1 MARFNY
7 AVCYLVD
14 ATCQTPL
21 RTGGTEKSVLCGA
34 DGLPMIQGGSIA
46 GVLRSYLALEQGEEA
61 AKHLFGASEGLGV
74 DSMLTVSDG
83 RFQTKLT
90 PQSRPRLR
98 IDRKT
103 GAGEDGKLFHID
115 GLPSGTIFSFH
126 LLLKQHL
133 PAGTLTPEGTLE
145 EQTVETLLRAMHA
158 GEITIGGQRSNG
170 FGAVKL
176 AVRRQRY
183 DLTDAA
189 DRTAWIQEEAPQD
202 TVQLELNKEKA
213 WGIQFVVTG
222 QMSSV
227 LVRSGRTER
236 REDQTVAL
244 PMQEN
249 GHYLLPASSLK
260 GCVRS
265 QAERIASYLRRED
278 LISTLFGEEAVR
290 GFTGTA
296 AKLRVHECRMEQVK
310 RETVITRTCINRFTG
325 GVMEKRLFSQ
335 VPVSGHVRIQ
345 VDLVR
350 PTTAQERAILFY
362 ALRDLA
368 AGLYSVGSGNTIGYG
383 YLSDGML
390 TVHEGEE
397 RCTFRYQEQQQ
408 SVSGNLELVETWL
421 NALEKGDSLT

>member
-1 MARFNY
+1 MLNIQHLTKVY
-7 AVCYLVD
+7 GEKKAVDDLSLHIAPGEIY
-14 ATCQTPL
+14 
-21 RTGGTEKSVLCGA
+21 GFIGHNGA
-34 DGLPMIQGGSIA
+34 GKTTT
-46 GVLRSYLALEQGEEA
+46 LRSVVGILQ
-61 AKHLFGASEGLGV
+61 F
-74 DSMLTVSDG
+74 D
-83 RFQTKLT
+83 
-90 PQSRPRLR
+90 
-98 IDRKT
+98 
-103 GAGEDGKLFHID
+103 
-115 GLPSGTIFSFH
+115 
-126 LLLKQHL
+126 
-133 PAGTLTPEGTLE
+133 
-145 EQTVETLLRAMHA
+145 A

-170 FGAVKL
+170 FGAVAL

-189 DRTAWIQEEAPQD
+189 DRTAWIQEEAPKD
-202 TVQLELNKEKA
+202 TVQLELSKEKA
-213 WGIQFVVTG
+213 WGVQFVVTG

-227 LVRSGRTER
+227 LVRSGRSER
-236 REDQTVAL
+236 RGDQTVAL

-260 GCVRS
+260 GCIRS

-290 GFTGTA
+290 GFSGTA

-310 RETVITRTCINRFTG
+310 QETVITRTCINRFTG

-335 VPVSGHVRIQ
+335 MPVSGHVRIQ

-368 AGLYSVGSGNTIGYG
+368 AGLYSVGSGNTVGYG

-390 TVHEGEE
+390 TVHDGDET
-397 RCTFRYQEQQQ
+397 CTFRYQEQQQ
-408 SVSGNLELVETWL
+408 SVSGKVELVETWL
-421 NALEKGDSLT
+421 NTLEKGGSPA